1 MSGNEIELV
10 KMISLPFKS
19 YYTKLMMTKG
29 DYWTEGII
37 ETLHYRD
44 TARETVRIEVLLGR
58 IHGRNN
64 SMDD

>member
-29 DYWTEGII
+29 DCWTI

>member
-29 DYWTEGII
+29 DCWTEVTG
-37 ETLHYRD
+37 
-44 TARETVRIEVLLGR
+44 
-58 IHGRNN
+58 
-64 SMDD
+64 